1 MRRSFLERNLA
12 RFTTM
17 LQESVLTEESAA
29 ATGWL
34 QQMDPRVKIAGIL
47 ALLVASA
54 FSHSMTVI
62 VAIYGLTVVLA
73 AGSRLFSFSFFRR
86 IWIFMPFYSALVAV
100 PALFLTPGKTWIQI
114 GSLVITEQGARTATF
129 LILRVAT
136 SVSFMLLL
144 VSTTAWPRLLK
155 ALRSLRFPRILIVL
169 LAMTYRYIY
178 VLLQTAN
185 SLFLARTS
193 RRVGP
198 ETWQSTG
205 QWTGA
210 MLTALLGKSSHL
222 SNEVYLAMQSRGFR
236 GEPVIFRDFQMK
248 TSDVVWLLF
257 LLFFAACGL
266 YFGTWRSL

>member
-12 RFTTM
+12 RFTTV
-17 LQESVLTEESAA
+17 LQESVLAEDSAA

-34 QQMDPRVKIAGIL
+34 QQMDPRVKVTGIL
-47 ALLVASA
+47 ALLIASA
-54 FSHSMTVI
+54 FSHSMIVI
-62 VAIYGLTVVLA
+62 VAIYALTVFLA
-73 AGSRLFSFSFFRR
+73 AGSRLFSFSFIRR

-100 PALFLTPGKTWIQI
+100 PALFLTPGKMWIQI
-114 GSLVITEQGARTATF
+114 GSLVITEQGARTAAF
-129 LILRVAT
+129 LVLRVAT

-155 ALRSLRFPRILIVL
+155 ALRSLRFPKILIVL

-236 GEPVIFRDFQMK
+236 GEPVIYRDFQMK
-248 TSDVVWLLF
+248 TTDIGWLFFLLLF
-257 LLFFAACGL
+257 AICSL